1 MFHKKAVFKNLAIF
15 IGKQENCV
23 GVSFLMKI
31 QAFSPLALL
40 KRDSNKGAFLWNYEM
55 FKNTCLE
62 KHLWTAV

>member
-1 MFHKKAVFKNLAIF
+1 MSEKYNEQVFHKKAVFKNLAIF

-40 KRDSNKGAFLWNYEM
+40 KRDSNKGAFL
-55 FKNTCLE
+55 
-62 KHLWTAV
+62 